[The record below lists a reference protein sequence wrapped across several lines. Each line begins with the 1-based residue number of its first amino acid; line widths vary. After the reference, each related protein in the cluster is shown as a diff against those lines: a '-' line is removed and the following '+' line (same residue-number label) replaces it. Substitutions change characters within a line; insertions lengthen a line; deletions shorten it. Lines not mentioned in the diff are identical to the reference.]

1 VQRKQLE
8 LMLVEM
14 EAKMVHSGENIEEE
28 KERIEAKAFREYQ
41 LKLKK
46 QKRKQTKL
54 LDEQKRKDEDLLL
67 IEHEYNDLQ
76 EEVND
81 KTKLLNKLRKKYKG
95 ALAEIQDLDSEHY
108 NEKAELL
115 DTIRTMDIDLGFYK
129 AIVDILLNE
138 SNLYKIK
145 SKSAYDDEKQEWDI
159 PPFVLKGKQVNL
171 PKLGLQ
177 KAKRFIEEEKNN
189 HIVEFNP
196 QTSVDSSEDYGQ
208 DRTTKS
214 SFTIKPKIEKK

>member
-1 VQRKQLE
+1 
-8 LMLVEM
+8 
-14 EAKMVHSGENIEEE
+14 
-28 KERIEAKAFREYQ
+28 
-41 LKLKK
+41 
-46 QKRKQTKL
+46 
-54 LDEQKRKDEDLLL
+54 
-67 IEHEYNDLQ
+67 
-76 EEVND
+76 
-81 KTKLLNKLRKKYKG
+81 
-95 ALAEIQDLDSEHY
+95 
-108 NEKAELL
+108 
-115 DTIRTMDIDLGFYK
+115 MDIDLGFYK

-159 PPFVLKGKQVNL
+159 PPFVLKGKQINL

-196 QTSVDSSEDYGQ
+196 KTSVDSSEDYGQ

-214 SFTIKPKIEKK
+214 GFTIKPKIEKK

>member
-1 VQRKQLE
+1 
-8 LMLVEM
+8 MLVEM

-95 ALAEIQDLDSEHY
+95 ALAEIQDLESEHY

-189 HIVEFNP
+189 HIVEFKQP
-196 QTSVDSSEDYGQ
+196 TSIDSSNDYGEE
-208 DRTTKS
+208 DRTSKS
-214 SFTIKPKIEKK
+214 SFTIKPKIQPK